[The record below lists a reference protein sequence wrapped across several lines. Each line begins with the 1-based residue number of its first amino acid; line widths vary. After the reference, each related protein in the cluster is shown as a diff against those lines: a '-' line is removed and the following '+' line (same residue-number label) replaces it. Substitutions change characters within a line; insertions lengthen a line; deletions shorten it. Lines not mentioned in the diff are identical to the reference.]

1 MRVLLTNDDGF
12 EAEGIGAV
20 RAALTDF
27 FDSVI
32 TVAPE
37 ADSSGFARRCTF
49 SRPVAVTR
57 VTGGRHPVYRC
68 DGTPVDC
75 VRAGLLFGLAAEA
88 DLVVSGIN
96 HGANLADDVVYSGT
110 IGAALEAS
118 VLGTPAICLSQQTP
132 TGSFAVNY
140 REDLA
145 STGLAYDFS
154 FAAAHGAQLAR
165 AVIQAHP
172 AEPVVLSVNYPAR
185 RAADVTVL
193 TSPGRRAYPRAE
205 MPGWDGDGDV
215 RLLYLFGQPDEDIPE
230 ADASPGTDI
239 GALRAGQV
247 SVTPLSSGASAAGS
261 AEELQSF
268 IARLTEA
275 FPIASPAAGD
285 QASPQETVW
294 S

>member
-1 MRVLLTNDDGF
+1 
-12 EAEGIGAV
+12 
-20 RAALTDF
+20 
-27 FDSVI
+27 
-32 TVAPE
+32 
-37 ADSSGFARRCTF
+37 
-49 SRPVAVTR
+49 
-57 VTGGRHPVYRC
+57 
-68 DGTPVDC
+68 
-75 VRAGLLFGLAAEA
+75 
-88 DLVVSGIN
+88 
-96 HGANLADDVVYSGT
+96 
-110 IGAALEAS
+110 
-118 VLGTPAICLSQQTP
+118 
-132 TGSFAVNY
+132 
-140 REDLA
+140 
-145 STGLAYDFS
+145 
-154 FAAAHGAQLAR
+154 
-165 AVIQAHP
+165 VIQAHP

-275 FPIASPAAGD
+275 FPIASPATA
-285 QASPQETVW
+285 
-294 S
+294 